1 LLLLLLYG
9 FCFFTSGANTQPKF
23 LWEGEGEAGKR
34 ADFSFPRR
42 QELKPE
48 GRKKGR
54 IAANY
59 GELLKDFSSV
69 CARKLALRP
78 TFAPLFSCLPT

>member
-1 LLLLLLYG
+1 MQNVKV
-9 FCFFTSGANTQPKF
+9 FEDTPKY

-78 TFAPLFSCLPT
+78 TFATLFSCLPA